1 MISGVV
7 AIVGRPNVG
16 KSTLFNRMIGTRVS
30 IIDDTAGVTRDR
42 IYGKA
47 SWLTREFRVID
58 TGGIQLEDQPF
69 AKEIAAQVEIAV
81 DEANVIIMVTNGMA
95 GVTRDDQMIA
105 RMLRKSGKPVI
116 LAVNHIDDGSQ
127 IGAIY
132 DFYQLGLGD
141 PLAISCLHGI
151 GIGDLLDGVV
161 STLSDIQL
169 PDYQGS
175 IAFSL
180 IGRPNV
186 GKSSLVNA
194 LLHQQR
200 VIVSNISGTTRDAI
214 DTPFQA
220 NGIDYVCIDT
230 AGIRKKGKVY
240 ENIEKYS
247 VLRSL
252 SAIERSDVVVFVLDG
267 ESGIVDQDKH
277 VAGYAHEAGKP
288 IVIVYNK
295 WDTVEKDDKTA
306 DEIRSKI
313 KDAFVYLSYAPILF
327 VSAKSGQRVNEI
339 FDVQEISIGDYV
351 LTSGDL
357 ASMVLINAVSRYV
370 KGVLGSEES
379 TDEESF
385 ADGLLE
391 YPHYTRPY
399 EFEGLCV
406 PDILIGGD
414 HSAVAEWRKEQSILL
429 TKKLRPD
436 LIDRR
441 NS

>member
-1 MISGVV
+1 MINGVV

-16 KSTLFNRMIGTRVS
+16 KSTLFNRMIGTRLS

-42 IYGKA
+42 IYGTA
-47 SWLTREFRVID
+47 SWLTRSFRVID

-69 AKEIAAQVEIAV
+69 AKEIAAQVEIAI
-81 DEANVIIMVTNGMA
+81 DEANVIVMVTDGMA
-95 GVTRDDQMIA
+95 GVTGDDTMIA
-105 RMLRKSGKPVI
+105 RMLRKSGKKVI
-116 LAVNHIDDGSQ
+116 LAVNHIDDGSKVD
-127 IGAIY
+127 AIY
-132 DFYQLGLGD
+132 DFYQLGLGE

-151 GIGDLLDGVV
+151 GIGDLLDQIVNA
-161 STLSDIQL
+161 LSDVKM

-200 VIVSNISGTTRDAI
+200 VIVSDISGTTRDAI
-214 DTPFQA
+214 DTPLSV
-220 NGIDYVCIDT
+220 NGVDYVCIDT
-230 AGIRKKGKVY
+230 AGIRKKGKIY

-306 DEIRSKI
+306 DVMRAKIR
-313 KDAFVYLSYAPILF
+313 DAFVYLSYAPILF
-327 VSAKSGQRVNEI
+327 VSAKSGQRVADILDMVNTVYQSSQLRIATNVLNEVI
-339 FDVQEISIGDYV
+339 QDAQLITPAPAINGKRLKIYYATQVSVAPPTFV
-351 LTSGDL
+351 LSVNDEKL
-357 ASMVLINAVSRYV
+357 MHFSYQRY
-370 KGVLGSEES
+370 
-379 TDEESF
+379 
-385 ADGLLE
+385 LE
-391 YPHYTRPY
+391 NRLR
-399 EFEGLCV
+399 EAFGFEGT
-406 PDILIGGD
+406 PIHII
-414 HSAVAEWRKEQSILL
+414 ARK
-429 TKKLRPD
+429 KV
-436 LIDRR
+436 
-441 NS
+441 

>member
-339 FDVQEISIGDYV
+339 LDMVNTVYQSSQLRIATNV
-351 LTSGDL
+351 LNEVIQDAQLITPAPAINGKRLKIYYATQVSV
-357 ASMVLINAVSRYV
+357 APPTFVLSVNDEKLMHFSYQRYIENRLREAF
-370 KGVLGSEES
+370 G
-379 TDEESF
+379 
-385 ADGLLE
+385 
-391 YPHYTRPY
+391 
-399 EFEGLCV
+399 FEGTPIHIIV
-406 PDILIGGD
+406 
-414 HSAVAEWRKEQSILL
+414 RK
-429 TKKLRPD
+429 KV
-436 LIDRR
+436 
-441 NS
+441 